1 MMNSME
7 NNTYENVKE
16 EIKNEILLAMKPHV
30 DGNTINILRQ
40 VINKTLSNVE
50 ITKMK
55 MLPSTVDDINS
66 KILELF
72 HMNKEPK
79 LSKKTS
85 AYYLDTI
92 NRLICFTNKSLI
104 KITSMDIELFLDSL
118 RNTNSAVSVNN
129 HRRNISSFYTWMRK
143 SHLTLENPCDSVEGY
158 KEIYK
163 PIDHMSPEDF
173 EQLKLGCKHKRD
185 RAMIE
190 FLRCTAMRVG
200 EVVNVRISDIDW
212 RSGKILI
219 YGEKNR
225 TYRPVCLDSIA
236 VKYISEYVLSRHVGL
251 DSNEYLFTSLKENNA
266 QLHIEGVRHAV
277 QSIGKRANVNRR
289 IYPHLFRKTCASNII
304 KRGGSMHDAGEYL
317 GHKDRTITG
326 QHYAYISEDHTIEIF
341 NKFVATI

>member
-1 MMNSME
+1 MNNKE
-7 NNTYENVKE
+7 NNRCENIKE

-30 DGNTINILRQ
+30 DGSTINILRQ
-40 VINKTLSNVE
+40 VINKALVNVE
-50 ITKMK
+50 MNKTK
-55 MLPSTVDDINS
+55 MLPSTADDINS

-104 KITSMDIELFLDSL
+104 KVTQMDIELFLDSL
-118 RNTNSAVSVNN
+118 QCTNSTVSVNN

-143 SHLTLENPCDSVEGY
+143 SHLTLENPCDSIERY
-158 KEIYK
+158 KEIRK

-173 EQLKLGCKHKRD
+173 EQLKSGCRHKRD

-200 EVVNVRISDIDW
+200 EVINIKINDINW
-212 RSGKILI
+212 RNGKILI
-219 YGEKNR
+219 YGEKSR

-236 VKYISEYVLSRHVGL
+236 IKYLTDYIFSRNIQL
-251 DSNEYLFTSLKENNA
+251 DSDEYLFTSIKKNGK
-266 QLHIEGVRHAV
+266 QLQIEGVRHAV
-277 QSIGKRANVNRR
+277 QSIGKRANVTRR

-304 KRGGSMHDAGEYL
+304 KRGGSIHDAGEYL
-317 GHKDRTITG
+317 GHKDRTTTG

-341 NKFVATI
+341 NKFVATV